1 MPVRMSLLEQYEL
14 LSDAGQV
21 AVIGAALWALAAI
34 FALMEWRRTRRR
46 KQDFVRLEQVGWV
59 PWTGLFMLTALL
71 GAGCLAMSLP
81 IVLKG

>member
-1 MPVRMSLLEQYEL
+1 MGLIEQYEL

-21 AVIGAALWALAAI
+21 AVIGAMLWALAG
-34 FALMEWRRTRRR
+34 FCALMEWRRSRRR
-46 KQDFVRLEQVGWV
+46 KRDFARLEQVGWM

-81 IVLKG
+81 IVLRG